1 MLERAAESRGTH
13 PIAGSGM
20 EVSPPH
26 QWYSLSSCSAV
37 SRFDGFIQNY
47 LIMSDPERVDR
58 LMASGK
64 FEAAAAMA
72 AQILQKGGQ
81 QHPDVAAKLLSRR
94 SEVRVSEP
102 LTALGHPK
110 NPQNP
115 GHPRE
120 DVSVLSLGGLSL
132 RHAVCLKCIQAE
144 GRR

>member
-26 QWYSLSSCSAV
+26 QWYSLSSAV
-37 SRFDGFIQNY
+37 SRFDGFIQNC

>member
-1 MLERAAESRGTH
+1 
-13 PIAGSGM
+13 
-20 EVSPPH
+20 
-26 QWYSLSSCSAV
+26 
-37 SRFDGFIQNY
+37 
-47 LIMSDPERVDR
+47 MSDPERVDR

-110 NPQNP
+110 NPENP